1 MSGVPAA
8 ALGCPGCAARDEQIS
23 GLREREAALTAQV
36 ADLQERLAR
45 LERLLSRN
53 SGNSSV
59 PPSADDLPG
68 THAAGTACRYHLNHF
83 RQEPESQRQE
93 GFA

>member
-1 MSGVPAA
+1 VSGVPAA

-23 GLREREAALTAQV
+23 GLRDREAALRTQV

-53 SGNSSV
+53 SGNS
-59 PPSADDLPG
+59 
-68 THAAGTACRYHLNHF
+68 
-83 RQEPESQRQE
+83 
-93 GFA
+93 